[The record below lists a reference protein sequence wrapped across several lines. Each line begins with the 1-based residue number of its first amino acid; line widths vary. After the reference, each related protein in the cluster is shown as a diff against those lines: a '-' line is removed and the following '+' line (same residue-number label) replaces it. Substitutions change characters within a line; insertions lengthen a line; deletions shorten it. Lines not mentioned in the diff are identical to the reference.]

1 MKQKIIQFTNFSFQY
16 DAQAEPTLKNIDL
29 TIYEGEKVLIVGAS
43 GSGKSTLGKCLNGL
57 IPQNDKGS
65 STGELTIG
73 TNAFGQASIYELSLT
88 VGTVLQDTDSQFV
101 GLTVAEDIVFSLE
114 NDQRS
119 QAVMQEALRVWAE
132 KTDLMD
138 HLAKKPQELS
148 GGQKQRVS
156 MAGVLIDETPILL
169 FDEPLANLDP
179 QTGVEA
185 IKMIDQLYQEK
196 RFTTIIIEHRLEE
209 VLAAAV
215 DRIIV
220 MEEGRI
226 IADSTPNEL
235 LKTDMLQQV
244 GIREPLY
251 LAALKK
257 AGVPVTDAADLVAV
271 EAFASPEI
279 AEKLTRFQKKY
290 PKSALPSQQP
300 PLLEAKNL
308 SFSYQVG
315 KPILQALDFT
325 IHQGEMISLVGH
337 NGAGKST
344 LSHLITG
351 FLTPTS
357 GKLLWQGTDMGNDS
371 IKERAQK
378 IGYVL
383 QKSNQML
390 SKNFL
395 FDEVALGLRNR
406 NVPESE
412 ITEKVHQTIK
422 ICGLYPFRSWPLS
435 ALSHGQKRRA
445 AIAAI
450 LVLDPELILL
460 DEPTAG
466 QDYRHYTEMMQFLQE
481 LNQRGLTIVMIT
493 HDMHLMLEYTQRT
506 IVLTQGTI
514 LLDAPPEVVLA
525 DKQVV
530 SAANLKETSL
540 YTLATLNQL
549 TDPAAFTAA
558 FIASEKEGHDGE

>member
-65 STGELTIG
+65 STGALTIG

-226 IADSTPNEL
+226 LADSTPNEL

-271 EAFASPEI
+271 EAFASSEI
-279 AEKLTRFQKKY
+279 AEKLTQFQEKF
-290 PKSALPSQQP
+290 PKTALPSHQP

-351 FLTPTS
+351 FLKPTS

-383 QKSNQML
+383 QNSNQML

-406 NVPESE
+406 NVPEAE
-412 ITEKVHQTIK
+412 ITEKVHQTLK

>member
-119 QAVMQEALRVWAE
+119 QAVMQEALRFWAE

-226 IADSTPNEL
+226 LADSTPNEL

-257 AGVPVTDAADLVAV
+257 AGFP
-271 EAFASPEI
+271 
-279 AEKLTRFQKKY
+279 
-290 PKSALPSQQP
+290 
-300 PLLEAKNL
+300 
-308 SFSYQVG
+308 
-315 KPILQALDFT
+315 
-325 IHQGEMISLVGH
+325 
-337 NGAGKST
+337 
-344 LSHLITG
+344 
-351 FLTPTS
+351 
-357 GKLLWQGTDMGNDS
+357 
-371 IKERAQK
+371 
-378 IGYVL
+378 
-383 QKSNQML
+383 
-390 SKNFL
+390 
-395 FDEVALGLRNR
+395 
-406 NVPESE
+406 
-412 ITEKVHQTIK
+412 
-422 ICGLYPFRSWPLS
+422 
-435 ALSHGQKRRA
+435 
-445 AIAAI
+445 
-450 LVLDPELILL
+450 
-460 DEPTAG
+460 
-466 QDYRHYTEMMQFLQE
+466 
-481 LNQRGLTIVMIT
+481 
-493 HDMHLMLEYTQRT
+493 
-506 IVLTQGTI
+506 
-514 LLDAPPEVVLA
+514 
-525 DKQVV
+525 
-530 SAANLKETSL
+530 
-540 YTLATLNQL
+540 
-549 TDPAAFTAA
+549 
-558 FIASEKEGHDGE
+558 

>member
-65 STGELTIG
+65 STGALTIG
-73 TNAFGQASIYELSLT
+73 TNTFGQASIYELSLT

-119 QAVMQEALRVWAE
+119 QAVMQEALRFWAE

-226 IADSTPNEL
+226 LADSTPNEL

-279 AEKLTRFQKKY
+279 AEKLTQFQEKF
-290 PKSALPSQQP
+290 PKPALPSHQP
-300 PLLEAKNL
+300 PLLQAKNL

-357 GKLLWQGTDMGNDS
+357 GKLLWQGADMGNDS

-383 QKSNQML
+383 QNSNQML

-406 NVPESE
+406 NVPEAE
-412 ITEKVHQTIK
+412 ITEKVHQTLK

-514 LLDAPPEVVLA
+514 LLDAPPEIVLA

-530 SAANLKETSL
+530 SAVNLKETSL

>member
-73 TNAFGQASIYELSLT
+73 TNDFGQASIYELSLT

-119 QAVMQEALRVWAE
+119 QAVMQEALRFWAE

-226 IADSTPNEL
+226 LADSTPNEL

-279 AEKLTRFQKKY
+279 AEKLTQFQEKF
-290 PKSALPSQQP
+290 PKTALPSHQP

-383 QKSNQML
+383 QNSNQML

-406 NVPESE
+406 NVPEAE
-412 ITEKVHQTIK
+412 ITEKVHQTLK

-514 LLDAPPEVVLA
+514 FWTHRQKL
-525 DKQVV
+525 
-530 SAANLKETSL
+530 
-540 YTLATLNQL
+540 
-549 TDPAAFTAA
+549 F
-558 FIASEKEGHDGE
+558 

>member
-16 DAQAEPTLKNIDL
+16 DAQVEPTLKNIDL

-73 TNAFGQASIYELSLT
+73 TNDFGQASIYELSLT

-226 IADSTPNEL
+226 LADSTPNEL

-271 EAFASPEI
+271 EAFASSEI
-279 AEKLTRFQKKY
+279 AEKLTQFQEKF
-290 PKSALPSQQP
+290 PKTALPSHQP

-383 QKSNQML
+383 QNSNQML

-406 NVPESE
+406 NVPEAE
-412 ITEKVHQTIK
+412 ITEKVHQTLK

-514 LLDAPPEVVLA
+514 LLGAPPEVVLA

>member
-65 STGELTIG
+65 STGALTIG
-73 TNAFGQASIYELSLT
+73 TNDFGQASIYELSLT

-226 IADSTPNEL
+226 LADSTPNEL

-257 AGVPVTDAADLVAV
+257 AGVPVTEAADLVAV
-271 EAFASPEI
+271 EAFASSEI
-279 AEKLTRFQKKY
+279 AEKLTQFQEKF
-290 PKSALPSQQP
+290 PKTALPSHQP

-383 QKSNQML
+383 QNSNQML

-406 NVPESE
+406 NVPEAE
-412 ITEKVHQTIK
+412 ITEKVHQTLK

>member
-279 AEKLTRFQKKY
+279 AEKLTRFQKEY

-383 QKSNQML
+383 QNSNQML

-406 NVPESE
+406 NVPEAE
-412 ITEKVHQTIK
+412 ITEKVHQTLK

-481 LNQRGLTIVMIT
+481 LNLRGLTIVMIT

-540 YTLATLNQL
+540 YILATLNQL